1 MELDIFEGL
10 ESILENDN
18 AQVQVDQVSK
28 LETNSNENGKLK
40 NDWELRRCEIFA
52 LQSTLSW
59 TVLLKDDQEELFK
72 LL

>member
-10 ESILENDN
+10 ESILEN
-18 AQVQVDQVSK
+18 AQVFKLIKSLNLKQTQMKTENSK
-28 LETNSNENGKLK
+28 MIGNFK
-40 NDWELRRCEIFA
+40 EIFA

>member
-10 ESILENDN
+10 ESILDQMLKFKLIKSLNLKQTQMKTEN
-18 AQVQVDQVSK
+18 SK
-28 LETNSNENGKLK
+28 MIGNFK
-40 NDWELRRCEIFA
+40 EIFA

>member
-10 ESILENDN
+10 ESILEN

-40 NDWELRRCEIFA
+40 KVIGNFKEIFA